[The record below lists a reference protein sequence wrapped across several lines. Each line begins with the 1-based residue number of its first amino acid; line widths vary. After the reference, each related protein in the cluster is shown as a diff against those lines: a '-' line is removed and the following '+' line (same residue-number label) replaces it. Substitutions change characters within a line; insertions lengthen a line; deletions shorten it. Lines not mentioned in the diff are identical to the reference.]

1 MTLTCPSCATQYR
14 VDPAQ
19 AAPGRKVR
27 CRNCAQVFAVPGP
40 SDGRLVLVADEP
52 REFRDLVQRTLEA
65 FGCRVETSD
74 DGEAAFRFAVANRP
88 ALIILNV
95 YLKRMLG
102 VAVCEAVKG
111 SPDLRGTRV
120 VLVGT
125 VFKSDRFIRAP
136 GNLYGAD
143 DYFENVITEEDLRGR
158 LARLLGHAEAGVR
171 PGTLPGGARGIVP
184 PLLAAGLDPEE
195 EIRRLARIMISDLK
209 MYYPEGFH
217 RALLQRN
224 FAETF
229 QEELRQARDLIARRF
244 PRLPQALQILA
255 GALKEGLGH
264 ERDSVVEAA
273 DR

>member
-27 CRNCAQVFAVPGP
+27 CRHCAQVFPVPEP
-40 SDGRLVLVADEP
+40 VDSRLVLLADEP
-52 REFRDLVQRTLEA
+52 REFRDLVQRLLAEL
-65 FGCRVETSD
+65 GCRVETSD

-88 ALIILNV
+88 ALVILNV

-102 VAVCEAVKG
+102 VAVCEAIKG

-143 DYFENVITEEDLRGR
+143 EYFENVITEEDLRLR
-158 LARLLGHAEAGVR
+158 LARLLDHPEAAA
-171 PGTLPGGARGIVP
+171 PGGRRPGGARGIVP
-184 PLLAAGLDPEE
+184 PLAAEGLNPEQ
-195 EIRRLARIMISDLK
+195 EIQRLARIMISDLK

-224 FAETF
+224 FADTF
-229 QEELRQARDLIARRF
+229 QEEMRQARELISRRF
-244 PRLPQALQILA
+244 PRVPQALQVLA
-255 GALKEGLGH
+255 AALKEGLGE
-264 ERDSVVEAA
+264 ERDSLVQAA